1 MHYRDDNPKELSQ
14 MTGEELAERGKMLT
28 GVCWDH
34 FQARQKAEEAKDE
47 ADRQY
52 GIFRYRLA
60 LVTIEQDARAAT
72 LRLLQDDENAVAS
85 RALLKRL
92 VDVGMDGTVTATPAE
107 SALLVELKCALQCD
121 PPQRACATV
130 TRTGIQTHKLIG
142 SKAK

>member
-1 MHYRDDNPKELSQ
+1 MHYRDDNPKDLNQ
-14 MTGEELAERGKMLT
+14 MTEEELAERVKLLVA
-28 GVCWDH
+28 VCEDH
-34 FQARQKAEEAKDE
+34 YQARQKAAEAKDE

-60 LVTIEQDARAAT
+60 LATIEQDARAAMP
-72 LRLLQDDENAVAS
+72 RLLQDDENAVAS
-85 RALLKRL
+85 RALLKKL
-92 VDVGMDGTVTATPAE
+92 VDAGMDYTVPATPAE

-121 PPQRACATV
+121 PPRGLRATV